1 MSMRREFSPEFLVEK
16 EQSSI
21 IKFEPQPSLVA
32 PIDPIVGID

>member
-1 MSMRREFSPEFLVEK
+1 MKQEFSPEFLVEN

-32 PIDPIVGID
+32 PIEPFAAID